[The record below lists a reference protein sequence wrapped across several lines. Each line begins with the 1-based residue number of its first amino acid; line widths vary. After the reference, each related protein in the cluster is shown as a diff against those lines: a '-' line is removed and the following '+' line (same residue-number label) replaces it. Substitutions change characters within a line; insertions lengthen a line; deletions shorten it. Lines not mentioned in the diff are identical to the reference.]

1 MSDGSIKDIVQA
13 AMKDAMRARDKERLG
28 TIRLIQAEFKKI
40 EVDERIEV
48 SDERALA
55 VLDKMLKQRKDSI
68 SQYEAADR
76 QDLADIE
83 KAEQAVIE
91 SFLPEALS
99 EDEIDALVK
108 DSIESTGAE
117 SIRDMGKVMAI
128 VKPQIQGRADV
139 AAVSKLVKEQL
150 AG

>member
-1 MSDGSIKDIVQA
+1 
-13 AMKDAMRARDKERLG
+13 MKSEG
-28 TIRLIQAEFKKI
+28 NPPPG
-40 EVDERIEV
+40 RIEETV
-48 SDERALA
+48 EFLRAA
-55 VLDKMLKQRKDSI
+55 
-68 SQYEAADR
+68 
-76 QDLADIE
+76 IE